1 MNRKNLGLG
10 IFSILFGIFLFIISL
25 SIRDFAAVG
34 VGAKFFPRIASL
46 GFIILGLIFI
56 AEQVRIQIQM
66 NAHNES
72 ARKPQFTFSINP
84 AVFSMLLLV
93 VYVAAISVLGYII
106 SSVIYIYFQILIL
119 NRGKTIHHLRFVLI
133 AVISSAT
140 SYFLFVR
147 IFGVMIPAGLL
158 G

>member
-1 MNRKNLGLG
+1 MNRKTLGLG
-10 IFSILFGIFLFIISL
+10 VFSILFGIFIFILSL

-46 GFIILGLIFI
+46 GFVILGLIFI
-56 AEQVRIQIQM
+56 AEQIRVRIQM
-66 NAHNES
+66 NAHDNPSE
-72 ARKPQFTFSINP
+72 KPQFTFTINP

-93 VYVAAISVLGYII
+93 GYVAAISFLGYII

-119 NRGKTIHHLRFVLI
+119 NRRKPMHHLRYVII

>member
-1 MNRKNLGLG
+1 MNRKSLGLG
-10 IFSILFGIFLFIISL
+10 VFSILLGIFILILSL

-56 AEQVRIQIQM
+56 AEQVRIQIQT
-66 NAHNES
+66 NTHNES
-72 ARKPQFTFSINP
+72 AKIPHFSFSINP

-119 NRGKTIHHLRFVLI
+119 NRGKTVHHLRFVMI
-133 AVISSAT
+133 AVVSSAT

>member
-1 MNRKNLGLG
+1 MNRKTLGLG
-10 IFSILFGIFLFIISL
+10 VFSILFGILIFLLSL
-25 SIRDFAAVG
+25 DIRDFAAVG

-56 AEQVRIQIQM
+56 AGQVRIQIQM
-66 NAHNES
+66 NTYKES
-72 ARKPQFTFSINP
+72 TEKPQFTFSINP

-119 NRGKTIHHLRFVLI
+119 NRGKTMHHLRFVMI
-133 AVISSAT
+133 AVVSSAT

-147 IFGVMIPAGLL
+147 IFGVMITAGLL

>member
-56 AEQVRIQIQM
+56 AEQVRIRILTNVQNDSTEKTQI
-66 NAHNES
+66 S
-72 ARKPQFTFSINP
+72 FTINP

-93 VYVAAISVLGYII
+93 VYVAAISFLGYII
-106 SSVIYIYFQILIL
+106 SSIIYIYFQILIL
-119 NRGKTIHHLRFVLI
+119 NRGKTIHHLRFVMI
-133 AVISSAT
+133 AVVSSAL

-147 IFGVMIPAGLL
+147 VFGVMIPAGLL